1 MKLEPNPIDRSR
13 IMMASRWTLAL
24 VALLVLAACGKSDD
38 KAAAKSGDATA
49 GVTLSSE
56 EIKGLGIATQPALT
70 AQYRSQITGFG
81 TVVALDTIAQTDADF
96 MTARAAA
103 AQSTAAASRV
113 RALATGEEAAV
124 SREIVESAES
134 KSAADQ
140 AALALARRKA
150 EATFGRQSPWRD
162 ERSRQ
167 SVMAALASGKV
178 VLVRVTFPLGQ
189 DSQPPRTLVI
199 ARLGA
204 GAKSWPAKDI
214 WEAPADPNL
223 PGRGFYAL
231 VAGSDLA
238 QNEHVSAMVPIGA
251 AQQGVTIPASAL
263 VYGESESWVYVQT
276 KPGTFLRTKVTTD
289 KPMGDGYFVANGGG
303 IGPGQAIVTGGAG
316 LLLSRETNPST
327 EAGD

>member
-1 MKLEPNPIDRSR
+1 MNLHPKPIARS
-13 IMMASRWTLAL
+13 WTMTGGRQIFAL
-24 VALLVLAACGKSDD
+24 VALLILAACGKPDD
-38 KAAAKSGDATA
+38 KAAAKSGEATA
-49 GVTLSSE
+49 GVTLNGE
-56 EIKGLGIATQPALT
+56 EIKSLGIATQPAVT

-103 AQSTAAASRV
+103 AQSLAAAN
-113 RALATGEEAAV
+113 RARSLATGEEAAV
-124 SREIVESAES
+124 SREIVETAES

-162 ERSRQ
+162 EASRQ

-189 DSQPPRTLVI
+189 ESQPPRTLEI
-199 ARLGA
+199 SRLGA
-204 GAKSWPAKDI
+204 GAKTWLAKDI

-238 QNEHVSAMVPIGA
+238 QNEHVSAMVPVGA

-276 KPGTFLRTKVTTD
+276 KPGTFLRTKITTD
-289 KPMGDGYFVANGGG
+289 KPLGDGYFVANGGG
-303 IGPGQAIVTGGAG
+303 IGPGQAIVTSGAG

>member
-1 MKLEPNPIDRSR
+1 MIRDRR
-13 IMMASRWTLAL
+13 IFALA
-24 VALLVLAACGKSDD
+24 ALLFLTACGKSDN
-38 KAAAKSGDATA
+38 KAEAKSGEVAA
-49 GVTLSSE
+49 GVTLKSE
-56 EIKGLGIATQPALT
+56 ELKSLGIATAPAVM
-70 AQYRSQITGFG
+70 AQYRMQISGFG

-96 MTARAAA
+96 MTARASA
-103 AQSTAAASRV
+103 AQSTAAAN
-113 RALATGEEAAV
+113 RARSLATGDEAAV
-124 SREIVESAES
+124 SREIVETAES

-162 ERSRQ
+162 EASRQ

-178 VLVRVTFPLGQ
+178 VLVRATFPLGQ
-189 DSQPPRTLVI
+189 DTQPPRTLEI

-204 GAKSWPAKDI
+204 GGKTWLAKEV

-238 QNEHVSAMVPIGA
+238 QNEHVSAMIPVGA
-251 AQQGVTIPASAL
+251 AQPGVTIPASAL

-276 KPGTFLRTKVTTD
+276 KPGTFLRTKIATD
-289 KPMGDGYFVANGGG
+289 KPIGDRYFVANGGG
-303 IGPGQAIVTGGAG
+303 IGAGQAIVTSGAG

>member
-1 MKLEPNPIDRSR
+1 MIFDRK
-13 IMMASRWTLAL
+13 IFALA
-24 VALLVLAACGKSDD
+24 ALIVLAACGKSED
-38 KAAAKSGDATA
+38 KAEAKSGDAA
-49 GVTLSSE
+49 PGITLKSE
-56 EIKGLGIATQPALT
+56 EIKSLGIATAPAVA
-70 AQYRSQITGFG
+70 AQYRSQISGFG

-103 AQSTAAASRV
+103 TQSLAAANRV
-113 RALATGEEAAV
+113 RSLATGEEAAV
-124 SREIVESAES
+124 SREIVETAES
-134 KSAADQ
+134 KSAADE

-162 ERSRQ
+162 EASRR

-178 VLVRVTFPLGQ
+178 VLVRATFPLGQ
-189 DSQPPRTLVI
+189 ESQPPHTLEI

-204 GAKSWPAKDI
+204 GAKTWLAKDV

-238 QNEHVSAMVPIGA
+238 QNEHVGAMVPVGA

-263 VYGESESWVYVQT
+263 VYGESESWVYAQT
-276 KPGTFLRTKVTTD
+276 KPGTFLRTKIGTD
-289 KPMGDGYFVANGGG
+289 KPMGNGYFIATGGG
-303 IGPGQAIVTGGAG
+303 IGPGQAVVVSGAG

-327 EAGD
+327 AAGD